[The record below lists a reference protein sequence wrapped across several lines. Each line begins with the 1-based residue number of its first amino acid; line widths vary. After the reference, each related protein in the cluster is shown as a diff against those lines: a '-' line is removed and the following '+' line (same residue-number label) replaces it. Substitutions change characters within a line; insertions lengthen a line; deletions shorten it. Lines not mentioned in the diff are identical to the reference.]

1 MNSFFT
7 YLSVFFRK
15 NHLYSRRIVLTA
27 TFRKFILV
35 SLACLSG
42 KIVIANDTNLNKA
55 ANNPFLD
62 LPIAEL
68 TKIEI
73 TSVSRRSQKL
83 QDVASA
89 VFVITQDD
97 IRRSGATSIPEA
109 LRMAPGVQVDRI
121 GTDKWA
127 ISIRGFNGRYANK
140 LQVLIDGR
148 SVYTPLFSG
157 TFWEQQDTLMEDID
171 RIEVI
176 RGPAATVWGINSVN
190 GVINVITKKAADT
203 QGTLLTAGG
212 GTFEQGFVGARY
224 GGKINDDT
232 PFRIFAKG
240 FTRNDM
246 MSPLGQTNRDEWH
259 SVRGGFRIDHSR
271 GIDQFTLQGDLFSNF
286 IGNNTY
292 SQATLDPTIP
302 LVIDRGRSEGGNIR
316 LRWDRAIS
324 EQSSIML
331 QTYYDHVNLKLPA
344 ITSYMSESFDIDF
357 QHRFPF
363 LTYNDL
369 TWGFN
374 YRLYHT
380 KLTEGNLIQLSPS
393 GQTNQV
399 FSGFIRNDIK
409 LIPDRLM
416 FSIGTRLDRNDF
428 TGLEIQPNARLMWT
442 PTSYNSVWGS
452 ISRAVRTPSRIE
464 NDGEVVAGYLPNL
477 PGLNLGLPL
486 AVQAI
491 FQGNHAFKS
500 EKLIAYEL
508 GYRHQ
513 FSPQASIDI
522 AGFVNDYSELR
533 DLSMGAFSFV
543 SGVPRHVL
551 LSLMGNNKASG
562 LTYGVEISGDWKP
575 TDKWRLQGNYSFLD
589 MNISSDASKRYFDPT
604 SNGADKVN
612 QQHHISVRS
621 HYDVSD
627 KLQLNLWLRYV
638 SGISYYKIPGYVT
651 MDAKL
656 AFNPNKKLELF
667 LVGQNL
673 FAQNHQE
680 AMPDF
685 IYSFPGLIPRGFY
698 AGAQLRF

>member
-1 MNSFFT
+1 MNSFLS

-15 NHLYSRRIVLTA
+15 NHLHSKKIVLT
-27 TFRKFILV
+27 TIFRKFILA

-42 KIVIANDTNLNKA
+42 NIAIANNTNLDKS

-73 TSVSRRSQKL
+73 TSVSRRSQRL

-109 LRMAPGVQVDRI
+109 LRMAPGIQVDRI

-157 TFWEQQDTLMEDID
+157 TFWEQQDTLMEDIE

-224 GGKINDDT
+224 GGKINEDT

-246 MSPLGQTNRDEWH
+246 MSPSGHTNRDEWH

-286 IGNNTY
+286 VGNNTF

-302 LVIDRGRSEGGNIR
+302 LIVDRGRSEGGSIR

-331 QTYYDHVNLKLPA
+331 QTYYDHVSRKLPSLS
-344 ITSYMSESFDIDF
+344 SYMSESFDIDF

-380 KLTEGNLIQLSPS
+380 KLTEGNLVKLSPS
-393 GQTNQV
+393 SQTNQV

-442 PTSYNSVWGS
+442 PNSYNSVWGS
-452 ISRAVRTPSRIE
+452 ISRAVRTPSRLE

-491 FQGNHAFKS
+491 FQGNHNFKS
-500 EKLIAYEL
+500 EKLIAYEV

-513 FSPQASIDI
+513 FSPQASVDI

-543 SGVPRHVL
+543 SGVSRHVL

-589 MNISSDASKRYFDPT
+589 MNISSDVSKRFLDPT

-612 QQHHISVRS
+612 QQHHLSVRS

-638 SGISYYKIPGYVT
+638 SDISYYKIPGYVT

-656 AFNPNKKLELF
+656 AFNPNKNLELF

-685 IYSFPGLIPRGFY
+685 IYSFPGFIPRGFY

>member
-1 MNSFFT
+1 MTMNSFFSC
-7 YLSVFFRK
+7 LSLF
-15 NHLYSRRIVLTA
+15 
-27 TFRKFILV
+27 FRKFILV
-35 SLACLSG
+35 SLVCLSG
-42 KIVIANDTNLNKA
+42 NIAIANDTNLNKT

-73 TSVSRRSQKL
+73 TSVSRRSQRL

-109 LRMAPGVQVDRI
+109 LRMAPGIQVDRI

-246 MSPLGQTNRDEWH
+246 MAPSGHTNHDQWH

-286 IGNNTY
+286 IGNNTFAQ
-292 SQATLDPTIP
+292 STRDPTIP
-302 LVIDRGRSEGGNIR
+302 RIVDRGRSEGGSIR
-316 LRWDRAIS
+316 MRWDRTIS

-363 LTYNDL
+363 LNRNDL

-380 KLTEGNLIQLSPS
+380 KLTEGNLVKLSPS
-393 GQTNQV
+393 SQTNQV

-442 PTSYNSVWGS
+442 PNSYNSVWGS
-452 ISRAVRTPSRIE
+452 ISRAVRTPSRLE

-491 FQGNHAFKS
+491 FQGNHNFKS
-500 EKLIAYEL
+500 EKLIAYEV

-513 FSPQASIDI
+513 FSPQASVDI

-543 SGVPRHVL
+543 SGVSRHVL

-589 MNISSDASKRYFDPT
+589 MNISSDVSKRFLDPT

-612 QQHHISVRS
+612 QQHHLSVRS

-638 SGISYYKIPGYVT
+638 SDISYYKIPGYVT

-656 AFNPNKKLELF
+656 AFNPNKNLELF

-685 IYSFPGLIPRGFY
+685 IYSFPGFIPRGFY